1 MPNIVTAHDPSRL
14 DEVKTTAPFYSALR
28 REIEKQDLRSAPV
41 DGWMQVLNGLVKR
54 ALIKQD
60 EVEWTGIREWLAMQ
74 MGKVSKNSVMAY
86 LDANG
91 VQLREVVLGQR
102 PNEALPAG
110 WALEQDRYGNWQV
123 VNDKGVAVTT
133 PQRRKDDA
141 LSVMPSAV
149 IPTKYQTYTLPG
161 GENYREVLL
170 TLPGLDTEAAEEL
183 SRAKKRLEVMT
194 DLIIEFGEEGNAKR
208 AKEFQAKASALQDR
222 IAELEKKV
230 KPTKLT
236 GTYKSSHWDQPN
248 VLAHIRMNDR
258 TDADGKRVLFVE
270 EIQSDWGQAGKKN
283 GFDTKADKAKRAELQ
298 SEHNRLQEEAFDLQR
313 GKNYNDLT
321 IEESGRLGQ
330 IRGRILQINDEL
342 PTRGTPEAPFVGKT
356 DAWVALAIKRV
367 IKMAVDEGYDKVAF
381 VNGEQSAQRYDLS
394 KQVDQLLYSKND
406 DGTYRL
412 SAITGNNGK
421 MLGEAIPAEK
431 LEEYIGKE
439 IAQRII
445 SGEGKQTE
453 VQGKYDPVTMMSRT
467 EYMQSLSGLDLQVG
481 SQGMKVFYDKIVPAV
496 IRDVLKKVGGGRL
509 EDVSI
514 GGTATYEQLVEAGKR
529 TGQSQQQLDKMAV
542 ADRKALIDSLL
553 PKQAGFNITDSIRDK
568 VAAGLPLFSIAD
580 GADSRTG
587 ATGSYNTA
595 PETHAVAASK
605 LRESL
610 FTKHGLK
617 EKNSFAWE
625 AVAPPD
631 GDDGRLARSVAD
643 TAKSLFGLDVVWIDF
658 QGDPLFNGAISDLAP
673 GKVFLNIRSS
683 KPFMAVLGHEV
694 LHHLQEAQPK
704 IYADLLHGLGKLM
717 RFDGVYASRLQAKYE
732 KHGLTLPESG
742 IHAELVGDIIG
753 DSFTDARF
761 WAELERQQPKRNKG
775 ISNSVKAWL
784 DKVGIRI
791 GQLRPF
797 GTEEFLIDVEAAH
810 TAIANAMR
818 QFHAATKGLQN
829 GRHADNKRFNAGAD
843 LTPLQRRSVL
853 HTLVDTY
860 KAKGADREMKGL
872 DGNGNERYGYVY
884 SPELFERSDVT
895 GAMLRYY
902 VVLPDGRRAHPTE
915 VFPHLTTD
923 DVDRMAAEQE
933 AREQKSADYENAI
946 KPFFADYDAAN
957 LFASRDAVVI
967 SKSDRFAV
975 IPDRWGAVTQARSN
989 GWEVTTR
996 PLHSPAEEKPHQ
1008 RSPVLHYAV
1017 QECVKEVEPGVVK
1030 TIGYQVIHNGPGG
1043 TAAAATRP
1051 LFACKRAGLET
1062 LMSAVADANRRVAH
1076 TMLDGSEARDLLTGM
1091 PVIKSLQDAGLAL
1104 PLAAVEV
1111 SDIQVKTLPI
1121 PDVQRLSKEAY
1132 SHPEVEVTDAPG
1144 TI

>member
-1 MPNIVTAHDPSRL
+1 MPNIVSPHDPSRS
-14 DEVKTTAPFYSALR
+14 DAVKPTEPFYSALR

-41 DGWMQVLNGLVKR
+41 DGWMQILNGLVNR
-54 ALIKQD
+54 ALVKQD
-60 EVEWTGIREWLAMQ
+60 EVEWTGLREWLDMQ
-74 MGKVSKNSVMAY
+74 VGKVSKNSVMAY

-170 TLPGLDTEAAEEL
+170 TLPGLDAEAAEEL
-183 SRAKKRLEVMT
+183 TRAKKRLEAMT

-208 AKEFQAKASALQDR
+208 AKEFEAKASALQDR

-298 SEHNRLQEEAFDLQR
+298 AEHNRLQEEAFDLQR

-321 IEESGRLGQ
+321 IEESDRLGK
-330 IRGRILQINDEL
+330 IRRRILHINDQL

-356 DAWVALAIKRV
+356 DAWVALALRRV

-394 KQVDQLLYSKND
+394 KQVDQLLYSANS

-412 SAITGNNGK
+412 SAITGSNGK

-431 LEEYIGKE
+431 LEDYIGKE

-445 SGEGKQTE
+445 NGDGKRTQ
-453 VQGKYDPVTMMSRT
+453 VQGQYDPVAMVSKT

-481 SQGMKVFYDKIVPAV
+481 GDGMKSFYDKIVPAAV
-496 IRDVLKKVGGGRL
+496 KDVLKKVGGGNL
-509 EDVSI
+509 EEVSI
-514 GGTATYEQLVEAGKR
+514 GGSATYEQLVEAGKR
-529 TGQSQQQLDKMAV
+529 TGLSQQQLDKMHV

-553 PKQAGFNITDSIRDK
+553 PKQAGFTITDSIRDK
-568 VAAGLPLFSIAD
+568 VATGLPLFSIAD
-580 GADSRTG
+580 GAHSRTD

-595 PETHAVAASK
+595 PETHTVAASK

-610 FTKHGLK
+610 FTKHGLN
-617 EKNSFAWE
+617 EKNSFAWA

-673 GKVFLNIRSS
+673 GKIFLNIRSS

-694 LHHLQEAQPK
+694 LHHLQEAQPR
-704 IYADLLHGLGKLM
+704 IYADLLHGLDKLI
-717 RFDGVYASRLQAKYE
+717 RFDGVFASRLQAKYE

-742 IHAELVGDIIG
+742 IHAELAGDIIG
-753 DSFTDARF
+753 DSFTDDRF
-761 WAELERQQPKRNKG
+761 WAELDRQQSKRNRS
-775 ISNSVKAWL
+775 ISNSVKGWL
-784 DKVGIRI
+784 DKVGVRI

-797 GTEEFLIDVEAAH
+797 GTDEFLVDVQAAH
-810 TAIANAMR
+810 TAIAKALN
-818 QFHAATKGLQN
+818 QFREAVTVSQ
-829 GRHADNKRFNAGAD
+829 GRLRTEHKRFNAGAD

-853 HTLVDTY
+853 GTLVDTY
-860 KAKGADREMKGL
+860 KAKGAEREMKGL
-872 DGNGNERYGYVY
+872 DNNGNERYGYVY

-915 VFPHLTTD
+915 VFPHLTPD

-933 AREQKSADYENAI
+933 AREQKSVEYENAI
-946 KPFFADYDAAN
+946 KPFFNDYDAAN

-975 IPDRWGAVTQARSN
+975 IPDRWGAVAQARSH

-996 PLHSPAEEKPHQ
+996 PLHGPAEEEPRQ
-1008 RSPVLHYAV
+1008 RSPACHYAV
-1017 QECVKEVEPGVVK
+1017 QKCVKEVDPGVVRTIGYRVVIVEPGV
-1030 TIGYQVIHNGPGG
+1030 TE
-1043 TAAAATRP
+1043 AAESEP
-1051 LFACKRAGLET
+1051 VFACKRAGLEDLVT
-1062 LMSAVADANRRVAH
+1062 AVAEANQLMTQVKNAPDASSLR
-1076 TMLDGSEARDLLTGM
+1076 LTEM
-1091 PVIKSLQDAGLAL
+1091 PLIRSLEDAGMAL
-1104 PLAAVEV
+1104 PLAAV
-1111 SDIQVKTLPI
+1111 QVPNMQVETLSAP
-1121 PDVQRLSKEAY
+1121 VKQRLDDEAQQRFETEVHE
-1132 SHPEVEVTDAPG
+1132 SPE